1 MSRRDRIDERYRE
14 NLALLPDYREYIFSQ
29 WSPAVKGLRFGEHGH
44 VGREGCGAVA
54 VHNVMKF
61 IGREQNF
68 CDVLH
73 DFEELRMPWLGA
85 RFGTKPHSLG
95 RYFRRHKIPYWK
107 YSSPNDFKA
116 ALLTHRIGIVCTW
129 NKKFKGM
136 HVYCVRYSPEDGAYY
151 TANLGG
157 GSDFKEIAPGEI
169 SNLRFIT
176 GYVIE

>member
-1 MSRRDRIDERYRE
+1 MNKWEQIQERYRR
-14 NLALLPDYREYIFSQ
+14 NLEQLPQYRDYIFSQ
-29 WSPAVKGLRFGEHGH
+29 WSPAVKGLRFGTHGH

-68 CDVLH
+68 CDVLR
-73 DFEELRMPWLGA
+73 DFEELHMPWLGA

-95 RYFRRHKIPYWK
+95 RYFSRHKIPYWK

-116 ALLTHRIGIVCTW
+116 ALLTHRSGIVCTW
-129 NKKFKGM
+129 NKKFRGM
-136 HVYCVRYSPEDGAYY
+136 HFYCVRFSEEDGAYF

-157 GSDFKEIAPGEI
+157 GSDWRRISLDEI
-169 SNLRFIT
+169 SSLRFIT
-176 GYVIE
+176 GYII

>member
-1 MSRRDRIDERYRE
+1 MTKRERIRARYEE
-14 NLALLPDYREYIFSQ
+14 NLRLLPEYRDYIFSQ
-29 WSPAVKGLRFGEHGH
+29 HAAKVKDLCFGTHGH

-54 VHNVMKF
+54 VHNVMKY
-61 IGREQNF
+61 IGKAQNF
-68 CDVLH
+68 CDVLR

-95 RYFRRHKIPYWK
+95 RYFQRHNIPHWK
-107 YSSPNDFKA
+107 YNAPNDFKA

-136 HVYCVRYSPEDGAYY
+136 HFYCVRYAPEDGAYY

-157 GSDFKEIAPGEI
+157 GSDFRQIALGEI

-176 GYVIE
+176 GYVV